1 MRGSKGEV
9 RGSEGRDI
17 SSYNMVEDEVRE
29 GKEGDIEAFDKEK
42 EGRQVVCE
50 GMMGVRGES

>member
-1 MRGSKGEV
+1 M